1 MEELL
6 RETNVRTA
14 AIIDDV
20 YDEVPRAEDVA
31 ESQGW
36 PSFIDDLVGEVELI
50 KAVFPDYDAFSAEQ
64 LRDSDEFV
72 GAVWGLR
79 DTISERLWNLLF
91 EEYSRALQTDR
102 KFLSDLE
109 SRLQALGVEPKP
121 AGRKALDDIGSE
133 DVVFIDLFLGA
144 AQLNADMRRS
154 IGVIKKLLSE
164 RPTSPPLVIL
174 MSSSNVLEANKI
186 PFRDD
191 AGLIGAMFRV
201 HSKRELL
208 APGGVERV
216 LERLATSKPDAT
228 RVANF
233 IHRIDKGIDKAKV
246 DFLRTVRRLDL
257 SDYVHIRELLL
268 SREGQP
274 IGSYMLDV
282 FDRVLQHEIEAN
294 AETIDAAVEL
304 NKIDGSRY
312 PLAHVSGT
320 SDTQDLVAR
329 TIWQHQARL
338 NIPSTVAGI
347 PVSFGDLLL
356 KRSLLDDQDHSA
368 ESCEALLV
376 VTPSCDLMREDGART
391 VLHMTGALRAL
402 THKDWT
408 YGEAKARTPI
418 LILPDGERMWIKW
431 ELKHPQTFTLQ
442 QLTTMLDRDAGTHRI
457 AMRFREGQAL
467 ELQQQM
473 LADLGRVGVMAKM
486 PATFPVRVKVSYHG
500 SDSELREFR
509 LPQLD
514 DKGAVCYS
522 GQDDQGNPNI
532 KLVLSEE
539 AVDEVLF
546 AIRELSSDLV
556 GARAR
561 PALAILQGAT
571 NLAAQLESGLKIKE
585 GASTISVNFEK
596 GGADASQAVGS
607 IYRTQAKSQPNPK
620 YAIFFE
626 VVDIAKDD

>member
-102 KFLSDLE
+102 RFLSDLE
-109 SRLQALGVEPKP
+109 ARLQALGVEPKP
-121 AGRKALDDIGSE
+121 AGRKALDDIGGE

-294 AETIDAAVEL
+294 AETIDAAIEL

-500 SDSELREFR
+500 TDSELREFR

-539 AVDEVLF
+539 AVDEVLS
-546 AIRELSSDLV
+546 AIRELTSDLV
-556 GARAR
+556 SARAR

-585 GASTISVNFEK
+585 GTSTISVNFEK
-596 GGADASQAVGS
+596 DGADASQVVGS
-607 IYRTQAKSQPNPK
+607 IYRTQAKSQPNAK
-620 YAIFFE
+620 YAIFVE